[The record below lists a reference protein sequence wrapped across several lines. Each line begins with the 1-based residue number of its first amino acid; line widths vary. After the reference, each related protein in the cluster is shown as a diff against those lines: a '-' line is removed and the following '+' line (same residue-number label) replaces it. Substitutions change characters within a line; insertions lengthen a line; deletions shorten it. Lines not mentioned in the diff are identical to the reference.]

1 MRKNKQLVSFLD
13 FENSPTFSFSK
24 VKVIRLIDE
33 IRHHSEKM
41 LTNQF
46 VKKHQKELK
55 TPLFEFTVEDS
66 YKKWK

>member
-1 MRKNKQLVSFLD
+1 MMKNKQLVSFLD
-13 FENSPTFSFSK
+13 FESSPTFSFSK

-55 TPLFEFTVEDS
+55 TPLFEFIVEDS